1 MGPNHGIPSKFDY
14 MKAYSFNLI
23 QSERTNT
30 ELEHEANVG
39 KIDAAFY
46 RIFAWQIMGKQK
58 ERQLS
63 QEEPR
68 DTIKTKKQEIYH
80 ESSVYPNERLQEA
93 RDVKKSN
100 SSQVIVNSRTDLNG
114 VYPKRYVTTCYI
126 KPKVLPI
133 WYTESVL
140 IFIGSTKRKYDEKV
154 YFKNKTLPYYWSE
167 NMTTEW
173 QHLVKVSCR
182 WRCLMY
188 V

>member
-1 MGPNHGIPSKFDY
+1 MLNNHKHTFTTMPQQENRPVAFTTAPTKPARCKLILTKFEIKPS
-14 MKAYSFNLI
+14 
-23 QSERTNT
+23 
-30 ELEHEANVG
+30 G
-39 KIDAAFY
+39 
-46 RIFAWQIMGKQK
+46 
-58 ERQLS
+58 
-63 QEEPR
+63 

-167 NMTTEW
+167 NMTTEVNFPPTKTHISEITIPTE
-173 QHLVKVSCR
+173 QTKTHYMSLEPQQLVAAFS
-182 WRCLMY
+182 
-188 V
+188 